1 MKNAYI
7 TIVGNL
13 SIKFDLHESMHIG
26 PVIASAN
33 SNKSINFAYATC
45 NSEIILQDI
54 QILFQILRQKNQS

>member
-1 MKNAYI
+1 MKNTYI

-13 SIKFDLHESMHIG
+13 SIRFDLHESMHIG

-45 NSEIILQDI
+45 NSEIILQDM
-54 QILFQILRQKNQS
+54 LN